1 MFRQNFESLFAFLKW
16 LKFLLNTGCL
26 IAELQ
31 VLGVKANYMKRPYD
45 STTSFAVHG
54 VHLVDAIQS
63 FGPEYELLFSS
74 CKPQLGQSSNN
85 ASFAQSRSEFYSR
98 SVTAIF
104 FNAQLNPIWF
114 IPGRLPVLNTNLLL
128 HCGYLKLRYTAF
140 RRLPGT
146 A

>member
-1 MFRQNFESLFAFLKW
+1 MRACLHFESDLYFLAFLV
-16 LKFLLNTGCL
+16 NIGCL

-85 ASFAQSRSEFYSR
+85 ASFAQSRSEFYFR
-98 SVTAIF
+98 SVTATF
-104 FNAQLNPIWF
+104 FNTQLNSYVIYS
-114 IPGRLPVLNTNLLL
+114 R
-128 HCGYLKLRYTAF
+128 KA
-140 RRLPGT
+140 
-146 A
+146 ASS